1 MKKIVIWIIASLV
14 ICFCIV
20 KLLPTTKIVSET
32 VDVDCPIEA
41 LNRNI
46 SNPSYWTKWW
56 PGKKLNNSKYSFL
69 EKEILIN
76 KIQLNGFEGQ
86 AQSRGKQIK
95 INLQALTISSYT
107 SQINLTTQYAF
118 SSNVV
123 TKLIQYVSLLK
134 DKSDFT
140 KFLQQIQVVFSSTE
154 KTYGFNIERQRV
166 PNSSYISVKQSF
178 THSPTTEEI
187 YSMIQELEKYIASQN
202 SNVAN
207 APIVNIYTDNNKE
220 YEVMV
225 AIATDRD
232 LPSNTK
238 YSLKNMML
246 GNIMVAEVKGDRKKI
261 DECIQAMKYYISDY
275 KKSSPAIYFERLITN
290 RLAEKDSTQWI
301 TTINYPIFN

>member
-1 MKKIVIWIIASLV
+1 MKKNFIWIIVGLAIS
-14 ICFCIV
+14 FCIV
-20 KLLPTTKIVSET
+20 QLLPTTKIVSET
-32 VDVDCPIEA
+32 VDVDCPIDA

-46 SNPSYWTKWW
+46 SNPSNWTKWW
-56 PGKKLNNSKYSFL
+56 PGNKLNNSKYSFL

-76 KIQLNGFEGQ
+76 KILLNGFEGQ
-86 AQSRGKQIK
+86 TQSRGKQIK
-95 INLQALTISSYT
+95 INLQALTINSYT

-123 TKLIQYVSLLK
+123 TKLMQYVSLLK

-140 KFLQQIQVVFSSTE
+140 KFLQQMQAVFSSTE

-178 THSPTTEEI
+178 TRSPTTEDI
-187 YSMIQELEKYIASQN
+187 YSMVRELEKYIALQN
-202 SNVAN
+202 SRVVN
-207 APIVNIYTDNNKE
+207 APIVNIYTDTNKE

-232 LPSNTK
+232 LPSNTQFF
-238 YSLKNMML
+238 LKNMML

-275 KKSSPAIYFERLITN
+275 KKSSPAIYFERLITD
-290 RLAEKDSTQWI
+290 RLAEKDSTQWL

>member
-56 PGKKLNNSKYSFL
+56 PGKKLNNFKYSFL

-76 KIQLNGFEGQ
+76 KILLNGFEGQ

-246 GNIMVAEVKGDRKKI
+246 GNIMVAEVKGYRKKI

>member
-46 SNPSYWTKWW
+46 SNPSYWNKWW
-56 PGKKLNNSKYSFL
+56 PGNKLNNSKYSFL

-76 KIQLNGFEGQ
+76 KILLNGFEGQ
-86 AQSRGKQIK
+86 TQSRGKQIK

>member
-56 PGKKLNNSKYSFL
+56 PGKKLNNFKYSFL

-76 KIQLNGFEGQ
+76 KILLNGFEGQ

>member
-46 SNPSYWTKWW
+46 SNPSYWNKWW
-56 PGKKLNNSKYSFL
+56 PGNKLNNSKYSFL

-76 KIQLNGFEGQ
+76 KILLNGFEGQ
-86 AQSRGKQIK
+86 TQSRGKQIK

-166 PNSSYISVKQSF
+166 PNSSYISVKKSF

>member
-1 MKKIVIWIIASLV
+1 MKKIVLWVIVFLV
-14 ICFCIV
+14 ISFCV
-20 KLLPTTKIVSET
+20 LKLMPTTKTVSET
-32 VDVDCPIEA
+32 VDVDCPIDA

-46 SNPSYWTKWW
+46 SNPSNWTKWW
-56 PGKKLNNSKYSFL
+56 PGNKLNNSKYSFL

-76 KIQLNGFEGQ
+76 KILLNGFEGQ
-86 AQSRGKQIK
+86 TQSRGKQIK
-95 INLQALTISSYT
+95 INLQALTINSYT

-140 KFLQQIQVVFSSTE
+140 KFLQQMQAVFSSTE

-178 THSPTTEEI
+178 TRSPTTEDI
-187 YSMIQELEKYIASQN
+187 YSMVRELENYIELQN
-202 SNVAN
+202 SKVIN
-207 APIVNIYTDNNKE
+207 APILNIHTDNNKE
-220 YEVMV
+220 YEAMV
-225 AIATDRD
+225 AIATNRD
-232 LPSNTK
+232 LPSNNK
-238 YSLKNMML
+238 FFLKNMML

-275 KKSSPAIYFERLITN
+275 KKSSPAIYFERLITD
-290 RLAEKDSTQWI
+290 RLAEKDSTQWV

>member
-76 KIQLNGFEGQ
+76 KILLNGFEGQ

-95 INLQALTISSYT
+95 INLQALTINSYT

-275 KKSSPAIYFERLITN
+275 KKSSPAIYFERLITD
-290 RLAEKDSTQWI
+290 RLAEKDSTQWV